1 MLSTAE
7 GNTPKHVLGNSEA
20 FHKGREQLGNLILKK
35 MSITGG
41 TDVDWLVERK
51 GGFIILE
58 SKEFS
63 ENSITIS
70 LGQMIALENLYNRLI
85 SGGKCYFYFFAYD
98 KTTDWKD
105 PDQAIWY
112 FDMKSWQNGSTTK
125 QKARNG
131 KFYIIKKSSMT
142 KLPIEN
148 FRQLMEIHWKEFDLN

>member
-1 MLSTAE
+1 MLSTTDE
-7 GNTPKHVLGNSEA
+7 NSPKHTIRNSSI

-41 TDVDWLVERK
+41 TDVDWLIERK

-63 ENSITIS
+63 ENILTIS
-70 LGQMIALENLYNRLI
+70 LGQMIALENLYNRLS
-85 SGGKCYFYFFAYD
+85 SGGKCYFYFFGYD
-98 KTTDWKD
+98 KDTEWND
-105 PDQAIWY
+105 PNQPIWY
-112 FDMKSWQNGSTTK
+112 FEMKAWQDGSTQK
-125 QKARNG
+125 QKAKNG
-131 KFYIIKKSSMT
+131 KFYIIKKSNMT